1 MQLAVVP
8 RLRRPKRRKPLSSE
22 RLRRLGVIPRVL
34 TSATGAKRTGHCRRA
49 VPDVGTACCLI
60 TVRSLPCDPS
70 VTCLLPVFALTA
82 GAACPHCFRSAVVEW
97 VRQLDAGCPAQAA
110 VDAACQGCAHTHR
123 YRPGPAVARRACGR
137 CRPAARHCAM
147 PADAAPLPQAPS
159 CFQPTYIPHG
169 VTAIQAKRVGGTQP
183 KRQQPAGALAARV
196 AHARAGVKLKLRRF
210 PTQLTGFDEAA
221 SLGSS
226 LFQARAPVEGAP
238 GSGAGSP
245 RASSPFV
252 HATLFGDGDPPPHRF
267 GELAHSQSS
276 NSLLRATLQ
285 RSMSSNSQMGAAS
298 NQTPAG
304 EDSLH
309 AGLMSPR
316 STLVPRH
323 VGAGS
328 PRSSS
333 MLTFDTLRSASAGD
347 LTSSLQDV
355 RNGPLTRS
363 SSTLGTHALGVGGES
378 HGSVNDL
385 SASLQGFSLAGD
397 PAAHGGSF
405 AEDTVGP
412 LPRVSS
418 RQAFAT
424 APSHAA
430 SHAMVTPTV
439 EEEGISGVQYAAAGE
454 PQQYSGQFGDFATPY
469 GEHQLPRGGPGPA
482 PPMFIPHAQPPGC
495 YAAALLQM
503 QIAQMAQL
511 GLPVG
516 DPADGMQP
524 GLLPHAFPPP
534 APGPGMPHRGMGYY
548 STPPMFPLASPY
560 SPMESVDPA
569 FYAAYFQRL
578 MEIQAM
584 TGGAAAAAAMAASM
598 GGYPGFGAPAYGGPR
613 GLDGSMAPG
622 MLGGPFYGMGGG
634 YHPNAGGLGY
644 GGDHRRE
651 RERGPRSTLLDE
663 FKNNKSFKFE
673 LRDLVGHAAEFA
685 QDQHGSRFIQQKL
698 ETVCSWQQRRARVPK
713 FANAYRRRRLLK
725 TWLRCSRKSCPPR
738 PG

>member
-1 MQLAVVP
+1 MESTQP
-8 RLRRPKRRKPLSSE
+8 FKPNVWAGRSPSGSSLLV
-22 RLRRLGVIPRVL
+22 RQ
-34 TSATGAKRTGHCRRA
+34 RRA
-49 VPDVGTACCLI
+49 A
-60 TVRSLPCDPS
+60 
-70 VTCLLPVFALTA
+70 
-82 GAACPHCFRSAVVEW
+82 
-97 VRQLDAGCPAQAA
+97 
-110 VDAACQGCAHTHR
+110 
-123 YRPGPAVARRACGR
+123 
-137 CRPAARHCAM
+137 
-147 PADAAPLPQAPS
+147 
-159 CFQPTYIPHG
+159 
-169 VTAIQAKRVGGTQP
+169 
-183 KRQQPAGALAARV
+183 
-196 AHARAGVKLKLRRF
+196 AHARAGVKLKPRHL
-210 PTQLTGFDEAA
+210 PTQLSGFDEQAA

-245 RASSPFV
+245 RATSPFV
-252 HATLFGDGDPPPHRF
+252 HATLFSDGDPPSHRF

-285 RSMSSNSQMGAAS
+285 RSMSSNSQMGAAN
-298 NQTPAG
+298 NQAPAG

-316 STLVPRH
+316 SQLVPRH

-333 MLTFDTLRSASAGD
+333 MLTFDALRSASAGD

-363 SSTLGTHALGVGGES
+363 SSTLGSTHSSALGES

-397 PAAHGGSF
+397 PASHGGSF

-424 APSHAA
+424 AQSHAA
-430 SHAMVTPTV
+430 SHMVTPTV
-439 EEEGISGVQYAAAGE
+439 EEEGISGVQYSAAGE
-454 PQQYSGQFGDFATPY
+454 PQQYTGQFGDFATPY

-482 PPMFIPHAQPPGC
+482 PPMFIPHAQPPGG

-516 DPADGMQP
+516 DPTDGMQP

-534 APGPGMPHRGMGYY
+534 PPGSGMPHRGMGYY
-548 STPPMFPLASPY
+548 GAPPMFPLGAPY

-622 MLGGPFYGMGGG
+622 MMGGPFYGMGGG
-634 YHPNAGGLGY
+634 YHPSAGGHGY

-698 ETVCSWQQRRARVPK
+698 ETVSNVVAAPH
-713 FANAYRRRRLLK
+713 
-725 TWLRCSRKSCPPR
+725 P
-738 PG
+738 